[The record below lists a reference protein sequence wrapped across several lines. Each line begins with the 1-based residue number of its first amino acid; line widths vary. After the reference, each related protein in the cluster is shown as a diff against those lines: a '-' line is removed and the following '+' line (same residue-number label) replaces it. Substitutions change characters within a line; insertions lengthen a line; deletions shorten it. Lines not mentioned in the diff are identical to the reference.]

1 MVINFMINS
10 HCGIKI
16 YFIYLNFFLNTS
28 KYNFEKIIE
37 ILSNTSLK
45 TYNKTI
51 NSKNKINT
59 KNNL

>member
-1 MVINFMINS
+1 MINF